1 MADNIPPSLQSM
13 QAAPVA
19 MPQSQAPESGG
30 LFKHGGTVDLGPVY
44 GEMNNISVRLRIA
57 EERYTNLRK
66 KTQLIEQNML
76 AGHRNANLEIKTTN
90 ADLNEIKREL
100 ADIKSK
106 LNLMAGEFRTF
117 AKRDDVK
124 VVERYVNL
132 WSPLNFVTAA
142 EVEKIVRRLLDKDL
156 SAENADDAKKR

>member
-1 MADNIPPSLQSM
+1 MLSKFFLDRPVFAWVIAIILMVAGALAIYQPPVSQYPPIAPPSIAITAFYPGAS
-13 QAAPVA
+13 A
-19 MPQSQAPESGG
+19 E
-30 LFKHGGTVDLGPVY
+30 TV
-44 GEMNNISVRLRIA
+44 ENSV
-57 EERYTNLRK
+57 
-66 KTQLIEQNML
+66 TQLIEQNML